1 MILWETNEMILWET
15 NGFEIT
21 ADTLQYSSMNFH
33 YFYTQST
40 NAGIIDIG
48 GNFTKTG
55 ARNTGKFNSFLGGL
69 TKYKW
74 K

>member
-1 MILWETNEMILWET
+1 MILWKTNENDFVGT

-40 NAGIIDIG
+40 NAGTIDIG
-48 GNFTKTG
+48 GNFTITG